1 MKIKSPRET
10 YDFIK
15 QNIKPEWV
23 SAFITAICVGM
34 ITHLPIFMSDI
45 PNHDGLASIYFDQNM
60 ITSGRWFLSVAC
72 GFSSYF
78 TLPWLIGLISL
89 IWLGLAAAA
98 LVEILEVRNRT
109 GSALIAAVLV
119 SFPSLASTYAYIFT
133 ADGYM
138 MALFLAVFSVL
149 LAKKYRYGFVPGGI
163 CLALSMGIYQAY
175 LPFAMLL
182 CLYVIGMLFLMR
194 SSKNY
199 KQKKFL
205 SYLGMGVI
213 GVALYYVMLHV
224 LLIFQNKELAD
235 YQGIN
240 GMAEQKGN
248 LLTTIFGMY
257 KDFAA
262 FTAKGNVLFNNVFSV
277 LGLTV
282 LGLATMYVF
291 FRLIC
296 RRGVW
301 RNPMFYVTLVFIVLA
316 VPLACNVLLLI
327 SPDLNYHVLIRYQW
341 VLLVIMLIAFW
352 YRYGQGEASAMMQ
365 WGVLLAAVIM
375 IFNYCVTDN
384 IGYSNLEKRYEKT
397 YAYCLRLVD
406 RMEQTEGY
414 YTGMPVAMIG
424 VVGDENY
431 PKTDVTGK
439 VTDVLTG
446 MSGDVLC
453 YTGENYKNFLQNYL
467 GVTIEIVD
475 IEKVGEIY
483 NTWDVYKEM
492 DSFPGENS
500 MKVVDGMLL
509 IKTENKIE
517 E

>member
-1 MKIKSPRET
+1 MKLKSPKET
-10 YDFIK
+10 YDAIK
-15 QNIKPEWV
+15 KCIKPEWI
-23 SAFITAICVGM
+23 SAFLTAICVGLLVH
-34 ITHLPIFMSDI
+34 IPIFTGDI

-60 ITSGRWFLSVAC
+60 ITSGRWFLTVAC
-72 GFSSYF
+72 GISSYY
-78 TLPWLIGLISL
+78 TLPWLIGVFSL
-89 IWLGLAAAA
+89 LWLGFASVA
-98 LVEILEVRNRT
+98 LTEILEVRDKV
-109 GSALIAAVLV
+109 GSGMLAAVLV
-119 SFPSLASTYAYIFT
+119 SFPSLASTYAYMFT

-149 LAKKYRYGFVPGGI
+149 LTKKYRFGFLAGGV
-163 CLALSMGIYQAY
+163 CLAFSMGIYQAY

-182 CLYVIGMLFLMR
+182 CLYVIGMLFLQ
-194 SSKNY
+194 SGAWKE
-199 KQKKFL
+199 KCKKLF

-213 GVALYYVMLHV
+213 GVALYYVLLHV
-224 LLIFQNKELAD
+224 LLFLQGKQLAD

-248 LLTTIFGMY
+248 LLDTILSMY
-257 KDFAA
+257 RDFAA
-262 FTAKGNVLFNNVFSV
+262 FSAKGNVLFNNVFSV
-277 LGLTV
+277 LGLTI
-282 LGLATMYVF
+282 LGLAALFVF
-291 FRLIC
+291 FRLVFQ
-296 RRGVW
+296 RGLW
-301 RNPMFYVTLVFIVLA
+301 KRPMFYVTLFFILVA
-316 VPLACNVLLLI
+316 APFACNILLLI
-327 SPDLNYHVLIRYQW
+327 SPELNYHVLIRYQW
-341 VLLVIMLIAFW
+341 VLFVIMVIAFW
-352 YRYGQGEASAMMQ
+352 FHYGQKEASAMMQ
-365 WGVLLAAVIM
+365 WGVLLAGLVLI
-375 IFNYCVTDN
+375 INYGITDN

-446 MSGDVLC
+446 MNGDVLC
-453 YTGENYKNFLQNYL
+453 YTGENYKNFLQHYL

-483 NTWDVYKEM
+483 NTWEVYKEM
-492 DSFPGENS
+492 DSFPGANS